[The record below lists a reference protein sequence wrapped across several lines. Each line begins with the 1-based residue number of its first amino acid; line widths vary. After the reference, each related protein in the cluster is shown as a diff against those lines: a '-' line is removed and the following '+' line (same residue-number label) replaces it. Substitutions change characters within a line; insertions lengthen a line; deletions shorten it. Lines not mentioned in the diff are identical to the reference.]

1 MIDPHY
7 AEQTKKAQQEL
18 DLNCPSPEKD
28 IVRLSTTLAF
38 SPETQQY
45 SEIRFLVLE
54 VDNLI
59 SQLRWHIGQAF
70 LLLELYPEIAEDR
83 EYIDMLEQFA
93 VGNLPPEDL
102 SQFHSILEMPLKSL
116 LLLRGIT
123 SRYAHQVLFTDFS
136 QRLKLREGTIAGWI
150 FHMMID
156 NSVARAISIL
166 DRLAKITCL
175 VAGLQINKVYF
186 RSRILTSIGQQLNVS
201 EAEKLVKLSESESYQ
216 YLLKYRDGWTHD
228 NMAFARFVGIL
239 PTDAYINP
247 SSKTVQI
254 KGDKWT
260 ADTLLILAQIAYD
273 HVVAALHEV
282 ASICEQKV
290 PMDEFG
296 MVFKRMKDQ
305 VNDDL

>member
-1 MIDPHY
+1 VIDPRY
-7 AEQTKKAQQEL
+7 AEQMKKAQQEL
-18 DLNCPSPEKD
+18 DLNCPSPEED
-28 IVRLSTTLAF
+28 IVRLSTAVAF

-45 SEIRFLVLE
+45 SQIRFLVLE

-93 VGNLPPEDL
+93 QGNPPPIEL
-102 SQFHSILEMPLKSL
+102 SQFHSMLEMPLKSL

-156 NSVARAISIL
+156 NSIARAISIL

-175 VAGLQINKVYF
+175 VAGLQIDRVYF
-186 RSRILTSIGQQLNVS
+186 RSRILTSISLQLNVS
-201 EAEKLVKLSESESYQ
+201 EAETLVKLSESEPYQ

-228 NMAFARFVGIL
+228 DMAFARFAGTL
-239 PTDAYINP
+239 PTDVYINP
-247 SSKTVQI
+247 SGKTVQI

-260 ADTLLILAQIAYD
+260 ADTLLVLAQIAYN

-282 ASICEQKV
+282 AFICEQKV
-290 PMDEFG
+290 PMDELG
-296 MVFKRMKDQ
+296 ILFKRMKDKI
-305 VNDDL
+305 NDDL

>member
-1 MIDPHY
+1 MVDLHY
-7 AEQTKKAQQEL
+7 AEQVEKAQQEL
-18 DLNCPSPEKD
+18 DLNCPSPEED
-28 IVRLSTTLAF
+28 IVRLSTAVAF

-45 SEIRFLVLE
+45 SQIRFLVLE

-70 LLLELYPEIAEDR
+70 LLLEQYPEIAEDR

-93 VGNLPPEDL
+93 QGNSPPKEL
-102 SQFHSILEMPLKSL
+102 NQFHSMLEMPLKSL
-116 LLLRGIT
+116 LLLRGI
-123 SRYAHQVLFTDFS
+123 SPRNAHQVLFTDFS
-136 QRLKLREGTIAGWI
+136 QRPKLREGTIAGWI

-175 VAGLQINKVYF
+175 VAGMQINKVYF
-186 RSRILTSIGQQLNVS
+186 RSGILTSISQRLNMP
-201 EAEKLVKLSESESYQ
+201 EAETLVELSKYPPYQ
-216 YLLKYRDGWTHD
+216 YLLGYRDGWTHD
-228 NMAFARFVGIL
+228 HMAFARFAGML
-239 PTDAYINP
+239 PTDFYISP
-247 SSKTVQI
+247 PGKTVLI

-260 ADTLLILAQIAYD
+260 ADTLLSLVQIAYY

-290 PMDEFG
+290 P
-296 MVFKRMKDQ
+296 
-305 VNDDL
+305 NDDA